1 LARIAGVDLPD
12 RKKIEYALP
21 NIYGI
26 GPSNVKKILA
36 GAMVD
41 PAKKVSDLS
50 DDEVTRI
57 RKEIEANYKVEG
69 ALRAEVTANI
79 KHYIEIGSY
88 RGGRHRVGLP
98 VRGQRTRTN
107 ARTRKGPRKTSG
119 VAKIKSA
126 APAAS
131 KTAPAAPAAAGAK
144 RG

>member
-1 LARIAGVDLPD
+1 MARIAGIDLPD
-12 RKKIEYALP
+12 KKKIEFALP
-21 NIYGI
+21 QIYGI

-36 GAMVD
+36 VAMVE
-41 PAKKVSDLS
+41 PGKRVSELS

-88 RGGRHRVGLP
+88 RGLRHRTGMP

-107 ARTRKGPRKTSG
+107 ARTRKGPRKTTG
-119 VAKIKSA
+119 VLKIKTEA
-126 APAAS
+126 AP
-131 KTAPAAPAAAGAK
+131 AGAK
-144 RG
+144 RA

>member
-1 LARIAGVDLPD
+1 LARIAGIDLPD
-12 RKKIEYALP
+12 KKKIEHALP

-36 GAMVD
+36 AAMVE
-41 PAKKVSDLS
+41 PSKKVLDLT

-69 ALRAEVTANI
+69 VLRAEVTANI

-88 RGGRHRVGLP
+88 RGQRHRAGLP
-98 VRGQRTRTN
+98 ARGQRTRTN
-107 ARTRKGPRKTSG
+107 ARTRKGPRKSSG
-119 VAKIKSA
+119 VLKIK
-126 APAAS
+126 AP
-131 KTAPAAPAAAGAK
+131 TPAAPPPGAK

>member
-12 RKKIEYALP
+12 KKKVEHALP
-21 NIYGI
+21 HIYGI

-36 GAMVD
+36 AALVD
-41 PAKKVSDLS
+41 PGKRVAELS

-57 RKEIEANYKVEG
+57 RKEIETNYKVEG
-69 ALRAEVTANI
+69 ALRAEVTSSI

-88 RGGRHRVGLP
+88 RGLRHRSGLP

-107 ARTRKGPRKTSG
+107 ARTRKGPRKSSG
-119 VAKIKSA
+119 VLKIKA
-126 APAAS
+126 E
-131 KTAPAAPAAAGAK
+131 APAAAGVK

>member
-12 RKKIEYALP
+12 KKRIEYALP
-21 NIYGI
+21 DIYGI
-26 GPSNVKKILA
+26 GPANAKKILA
-36 GAMVD
+36 AAMVE
-41 PAKKVSDLS
+41 PGKKVSELS

-57 RKEIEANYKVEG
+57 RKEIEANYKIEG

-88 RGGRHRVGLP
+88 RGLRHRTGLP

-107 ARTRKGPRKTSG
+107 ARTRKGPRKTTG
-119 VAKIKSA
+119 VLKVKAETP
-126 APAAS
+126 APAA
-131 KTAPAAPAAAGAK
+131 GVK